1 MFSFHY
7 LRLRTAH
14 FYRSRPEK
22 RQVYKSHPIKKREKK
37 TMWKPNTQQGMIQ
50 KANKRV
56 TATHHH
62 LAQTTWNEDNLSNGW
77 SNNSR
82 CWIVECFVPF

>member
-37 TMWKPNTQQGMIQ
+37 NNVETQ
-50 KANKRV
+50 
-56 TATHHH
+56 H
-62 LAQTTWNEDNLSNGW
+62 TTRHDTKSK
-77 SNNSR
+77 
-82 CWIVECFVPF
+82 

>member
-37 TMWKPNTQQGMIQ
+37 TMWKPNTQGMIQ

-62 LAQTTWNEDNLSNGW
+62 LAQTTWKEDNQYK
-77 SNNSR
+77 
-82 CWIVECFVPF
+82 